1 MTSLA
6 SKLSTTNSAWN
17 ITQNRANDS
26 KFLMFFEGKIWI
38 VTANLFYFESISI
51 LNKNSSKCRYNLLK
65 VDLRT
70 RINFQNVELLLEM
83 YMVISKKDR
92 QIDILAEDYRTFER
106 GLIWHQLL
114 QRRQILFLRKINVS
128 SF

>member
-70 RINFQNVELLLEM
+70 RINFQNAELLLEM

-114 QRRQILFLRKINVS
+114 QRRQILFLRKIIVS

>member
-70 RINFQNVELLLEM
+70 LINFQNVELLLEM
-83 YMVISKKDR
+83 YMVISKKR
-92 QIDILAEDYRTFER
+92 SSNWYFGGRLSDIWER
-106 GLIWHQLL
+106 VDLTSATSKKANLIPSE
-114 QRRQILFLRKINVS
+114 N
-128 SF
+128 